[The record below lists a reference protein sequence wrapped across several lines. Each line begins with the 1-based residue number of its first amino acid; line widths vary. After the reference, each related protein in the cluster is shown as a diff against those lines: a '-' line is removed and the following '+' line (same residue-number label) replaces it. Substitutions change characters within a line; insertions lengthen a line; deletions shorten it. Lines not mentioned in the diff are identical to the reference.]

1 MTYFRVDTQALDNSL
16 SKLSKIKKSMDG
28 IRQEMSGITSRLS
41 WEVKGQQ
48 QLDKKLS
55 QLQSDFDALKASI
68 TRAED
73 CLTKVRDEYIDAQ
86 NDAKKEVNNLPGNV
100 LGTSLLSAAAAIGGA
115 VISKMLGIAPDNCQ
129 YAGDP
134 VNVTTGSFY
143 INAKDLEMPDLSGYT
158 RIERKYSS
166 INKRSGLLGAGWTS
180 IWTADCSRKEIRSQC
195 CVPTDIPKALTRMAA
210 PGVIQREEALPSPYP
225 MTMKKHNGS

>member
-16 SKLSKIKKSMDG
+16 SKLSRIKKRMDG
-28 IRQEMSGITSRLS
+28 IRQQMSVITSRLS

-73 CLTKVRDEYIDAQ
+73 CLAKVRDEYVHAQ
-86 NDAKKEVNNLPGNV
+86 NDAKKEVNSLPGNV
-100 LGTSLLSAAAAIGGA
+100 LGTSLLSAAAAIGGVA
-115 VISKMLGIAPDNCQ
+115 AQKCGYSPDNCQ

-134 VNVTTGSFY
+134 VTS
-143 INAKDLEMPDLSGYT
+143 P
-158 RIERKYSS
+158 RKLLC
-166 INKRSGLLGAGWTS
+166 KRQG
-180 IWTADCSRKEIRSQC
+180 
-195 CVPTDIPKALTRMAA
+195 P
-210 PGVIQREEALPSPYP
+210 
-225 MTMKKHNGS
+225 